1 MVYVIKANG
10 EKAPFEKER
19 IVKTC
24 KRSGVPNDIA
34 RSIADEVASKVYE
47 GMQTSEIL
55 DMVLE
60 RLKKYEAHHY
70 HKYQLKEAIAAL
82 EPNFNEFEK
91 YTEHLLR
98 ALGYKTKWNLIIKG
112 ECVEH
117 QIDVLAEKDGVAYMV
132 ECKHHINPH
141 RWCGLGTMLQTWAA
155 FDDIYQGKNER
166 NLQAVWLVTNTKFSA
181 HAVRYGTAKKMIMT
195 GWNYP
200 AKQSLRDMI
209 EKGSLYPI
217 TVLHTEKEGRE
228 EFSNAGILLLQELV
242 DNSISDLHRR
252 TGISEKELELLTE
265 KAVKIIKS

>member
-10 EKAPFEKER
+10 ERAVFEKGR

-24 KRSGVPNDIA
+24 TRSGVPNDVA
-34 RSIADEVASKVYE
+34 RGIADEVASKVYD

-55 DMVLE
+55 DMVLA
-60 RLKKYEAHHY
+60 RLKKFEAHHY
-70 HKYQLKEAIAAL
+70 HKYKLKEAIAAL

-132 ECKHHINPH
+132 ECKHHVNPH

-155 FDDIYQGKNER
+155 FDDIFKGENDH
-166 NLQAVWLVTNTKFSA
+166 NLKAVWLVTNTKFSA
-181 HAVRYGTAKKMIMT
+181 HAVRYATAKKMILT

-209 EKGSLYPI
+209 EKESLYPI
-217 TVLHTEKEGRE
+217 TILHTEKKKYE
-228 EFSNAGILLLQELV
+228 EFSNAGILLLKELV
-242 DNSISDLHRR
+242 EASISELHRR
-252 TGISEKELELLTE
+252 TGIKENELRILKE
-265 KAVKIIKS
+265 KAAKIISQ